1 MTDTSQGLKP
11 WIARVAGG
19 ATLDAHEA
27 SRAFDVIMS
36 GDATPAQA
44 GGFLMALAV
53 RGETVAELAGG
64 ARSLRSRMFGMTA
77 PDGAMDVVGTGGDG
91 KGTLNISTATALVV
105 AGCGVTVAKHGNR
118 AASSHSGT
126 ADVLAALG
134 ADLDADHETVQ
145 RAIDEAGIGFM
156 LAPRHHSAMRHVM
169 PVRQELGVRTIFNL
183 LGPLANPARV
193 GLYLMGVATREW
205 AEPFARV
212 LRELGATGAWVVH
225 SSDGC
230 DELTLTSDN
239 HVVILDNGTI
249 RTTQVSAA
257 DAGLD
262 AAPFE
267 AIAGGSPEDN
277 AAAISGLLEGEPG
290 AFRDT
295 VLLNAAAAL
304 CVAQRTSTLSQGVAL
319 ARGSIDSGA
328 ARQALQRLIAITCG
342 SA

>member
-1 MTDTSQGLKP
+1 MTDASLGLRP
-11 WIARVAGG
+11 WIARVSAG
-19 ATLDAHEA
+19 ATLDADEA

-36 GDATPAQA
+36 GNATSAQTA
-44 GGFLMALAV
+44 GFLMALAV

-64 ARSLRSRMFGMTA
+64 ARSLRSRMRGMNA
-77 PDGAMDVVGTGGDG
+77 PAGAMDIVGTGGDG

-118 AASSHSGT
+118 AASSRSGT

-134 ADLDADHETVQ
+134 VDLDAGHETVQ

-156 LAPRHHSAMRHVM
+156 LAPLHHSAMRHVA
-169 PVRQELGVRTIFNL
+169 PVRQDLGVRTIFNL

-193 GLYLMGVATREW
+193 GLYLMGVATQEW

-212 LRELGATGAWVVH
+212 LHELGATSAWVVH
-225 SSDGC
+225 SDDGC

-239 HVVILDNGTI
+239 HVVILAKGTV
-249 RTTQVSAA
+249 RTTRVSAA

-277 AAAISGLLEGEPG
+277 ATALTALLEGAPG

-304 CVAQRTSTLSQGVAL
+304 CVARHASTLPRGVAL
-319 ARGSIDSGA
+319 ARRSIDSGA
-328 ARQALQRLIAITCG
+328 ARQALQRLVAITCG
-342 SA
+342 NA